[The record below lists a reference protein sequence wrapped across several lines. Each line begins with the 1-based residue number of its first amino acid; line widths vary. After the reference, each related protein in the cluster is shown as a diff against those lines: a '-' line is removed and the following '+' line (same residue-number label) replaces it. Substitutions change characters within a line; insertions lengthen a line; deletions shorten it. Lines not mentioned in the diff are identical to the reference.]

1 MPRSTARRR
10 IDHTVIGCRCCTA
23 AGIARLRAPLLARA
37 PAAPARSPGAGE
49 DFWGRK
55 PGPKHCRRRPHFSL
69 VIIHRWSVRSP
80 PARSFRGSAI
90 SGHLSLSARS
100 QKRSSPIDRE
110 SFRVAR
116 SQGCTQ
122 GGLALCGS
130 PARPALRT
138 PQPGHPPVA
147 LGGARG
153 PQEEPLVVARD
164 R

>member
-1 MPRSTARRR
+1 MPRSTACRR
-10 IDHTVIGCRCCTA
+10 IDHTVIGCRGCTA

-49 DFWGRK
+49 DFWGRN

-90 SGHLSLSARS
+90 GAASLYPHS
-100 QKRSSPIDRE
+100 QKRTSSYSE
-110 SFRVAR
+110 SFRVTR